1 MFFIWLS
8 RWHFYTSRVA
18 DGTPH
23 LGKSGPKNQ
32 SSHQYWNLRILEYK
46 GVTLNNTLRASL
58 YITAKL

>member
-1 MFFIWLS
+1 MFFTCLS
-8 RWHFYTSRVA
+8 RWYFYTSRVA

-32 SSHQYWNLRILEYK
+32 SSHQYWNPSILEYK
-46 GVTLNNTLRASL
+46 EVTLNNTLWPSL